1 MVLPTLKKLHVVSL
15 QVVSLD
21 GVMEE
26 EPKSDENN
34 VLMKNAAADE
44 VGTHTQTPNI
54 VSFVGL
60 YVCKFSN
67 GTSIS
72 LWFYLL

>member
-21 GVMEE
+21 GVNDE

-34 VLMKNAAADE
+34 VLMKNATADE
-44 VGTHTQTPNI
+44 VGTQTQTANI
-54 VSFVGL
+54 VSFVCML
-60 YVCKFSN
+60 
-67 GTSIS
+67 I
-72 LWFYLL
+72 